1 MSIPSIIVLDLTP
14 SIELENW
21 KWSTQSQAVWQVD
34 EENWSAFNAQ
44 WYGNLDSRLDES
56 SALLDVSGIGG
67 HVKSI
72 IVLQSYLTMFDH
84 VWARAFGY
92 EYSETGFIITGQ
104 PGIGVSLL
112 FLLHFHGS

>member
-21 KWSTQSQAVWQVD
+21 EWDNQDAWRLAAK
-34 EENWSAFNAQ
+34 NWSAFNAQ